1 MGVIYLNE
9 LIYEKKR
16 LEERYRTLSDLW
28 EPNSKHHTHLKISRE
43 ITDTLNKLE
52 ETNKIHKEKFGY

>member
-1 MGVIYLNE
+1 MDMGA
-9 LIYEKKR
+9 LIIDQIR

-43 ITDTLNKLE
+43 ITNTLSKLE
-52 ETNKIHKEKFGY
+52 EIKKKLQ